1 MGVGS
6 STTGWSIYSTDSQ
19 QSSTDGKLTLIIWQV
34 LSIATAYAKLH
45 IWHTRH
51 WYHANHCLQ
60 SAEPCL
66 EASVSDATT
75 TPVDTMTTTVL
86 TTTTPVV
93 TTASVDTTTTPVV
106 TTTTPVVTK
115 GPGGQ
120 ENVDC
125 RKSSFLYGTSLTY
138 HWIERQAEVTTVVG
152 WMLHDIP
159 FILHNSSSKMLV
171 LTCRDVSVKTWSWP
185 WDYSRPDSKGV
196 GLGIV
201 IGWPVLVIQWSVW
214 SWSRSWVVVFSRPR
228 SSSCKIKISKKV
240 SNEFITREKPTYIK
254 GIRSEAR
261 TADRLQMSCEH
272 VSLEL
277 RTKTSETISSA
288 YKWRKTVPNGGDG
301 AWEPTSS
308 NVMFVDEDCVDSRS
322 DVHVDDP
329 RTRDCP
335 YGESRQVR
343 YEGCCSL
350 AAL

>member
-66 EASVSDATT
+66 ETCTSDATT

-86 TTTTPVV
+86 TTTT
-93 TTASVDTTTTPVV
+93 TTSVD

-159 FILHNSSSKMLV
+159 FILYNSSSKMLV
-171 LTCRDVSVKTWSWP
+171 LTCRDVSVKTWSWS
-185 WDYSRPDSKGV
+185 WDYSRPVSKGV

-201 IGWPVLVIQWSVW
+201 IGVSGLDLDLE
-214 SWSRSWVVVFSRPR
+214 SWSF
-228 SSSCKIKISKKV
+228 
-240 SNEFITREKPTYIK
+240 
-254 GIRSEAR
+254 
-261 TADRLQMSCEH
+261 
-272 VSLEL
+272 
-277 RTKTSETISSA
+277 
-288 YKWRKTVPNGGDG
+288 
-301 AWEPTSS
+301 
-308 NVMFVDEDCVDSRS
+308 
-322 DVHVDDP
+322 
-329 RTRDCP
+329 
-335 YGESRQVR
+335 
-343 YEGCCSL
+343 
-350 AAL
+350 